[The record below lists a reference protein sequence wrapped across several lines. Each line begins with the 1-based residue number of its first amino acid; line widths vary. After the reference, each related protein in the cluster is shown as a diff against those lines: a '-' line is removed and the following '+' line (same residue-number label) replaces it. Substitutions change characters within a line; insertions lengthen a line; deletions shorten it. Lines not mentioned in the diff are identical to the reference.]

1 MQFDI
6 RDAAA
11 ALNVQES
18 TVYRWIQE
26 RKLPATGFA
35 GQYRFGRSDLLE
47 WATQHN
53 VPVAPEALAKNLAR
67 SDCSSLRQCLSR
79 GGIFHDVAGETKPEV
94 LKAIVERLPLPDGC
108 DREMILQLFLA
119 REAVG
124 SSAVG
129 GGVAIPHPRHP
140 VVLCVDRPL
149 LSLCFLRTSVP
160 FGATDGRPVHALFV
174 LLSPTVQNHLD
185 VLARVACLL
194 RDEPFA
200 RLLAEHPAAER
211 VLAEV
216 DRVERGF
223 ETYADIATR
232 QH

>member
-47 WATQHN
+47 WATKHN

-67 SDCSSLRQCLSR
+67 SDCSSLRQCLTR
-79 GGIFHDVAGETKPEV
+79 GGIFHDVPGEAKPEV
-94 LKAIVERLPLPDGC
+94 LRAIVARLPLPDGC
-108 DREMILQLFLA
+108 DREMILQLFVA

-160 FGATDGRPVHALFV
+160 FGASDGRPVHALFV

-223 ETYADIATR
+223 ETNADIATR